1 MGTPVEPHPPDQGS
15 DALVIADAA
24 AHYYVIPLD
33 LVDQTRVPDEAKDR
47 IDDAIGVDTMGFA
60 SLGFGFSL
68 VGPLTAEQQ
77 RDQDLGIRPVDT

>member
-1 MGTPVEPHPPDQGS
+1 MGNTVAPKPAGS
-15 DALVIADAA
+15 GIDALVIADAE

-33 LVDQTRVPDEAKDR
+33 LLDATRIPDDAKDQ

-77 RDQDLGIRPVDT
+77 AEHDISIRPIA